1 MIDYN
6 LILYIGLGLIIGG
19 FCLFLYSEHRIRQ
32 LDMEL
37 ARQKKLHQAFIN
49 GKVEEYKKCL
59 QIVYGFIYS
68 WEHLAF
74 QPFTYSPDFKIC

>member
-32 LDMEL
+32 IDMEL
-37 ARQKKLHQAFIN
+37 ARQKNLMKL
-49 GKVEEYKKCL
+49 L
-59 QIVYGFIYS
+59 
-68 WEHLAF
+68 
-74 QPFTYSPDFKIC
+74 